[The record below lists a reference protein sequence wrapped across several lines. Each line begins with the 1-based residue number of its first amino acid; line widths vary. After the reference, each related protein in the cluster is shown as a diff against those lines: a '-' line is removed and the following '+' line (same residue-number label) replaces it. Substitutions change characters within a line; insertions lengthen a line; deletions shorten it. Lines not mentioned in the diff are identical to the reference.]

1 MTVQS
6 DEPIDGGSAVSL
18 RDHLSLWI
26 KRVEQSFADR
36 LETVERVNTERD
48 ARYNERFMAAKT
60 LVDQNSASSEKA
72 ILKAETAQRIYDSG
86 HNDLLAKMDKQQ
98 QLSMPRGETEAK
110 IAAVEARCAELRK
123 EMEALRSSRDFT
135 AGSTEGITTKG
146 VVDRARSE
154 FNLTTIIAI
163 ISLCLA
169 LFLVL
174 RK

>member
-48 ARYNERFMAAKT
+48 ARYNERFMAAQT

-110 IAAVEARCAELRK
+110 IAAVVLAASISVLSFASLAVR
-123 EMEALRSSRDFT
+123 
-135 AGSTEGITTKG
+135 
-146 VVDRARSE
+146 RARLCWRRRFCDRERPSKVGSE
-154 FNLTTIIAI
+154 STVEPRIF
-163 ISLCLA
+163 
-169 LFLVL
+169 
-174 RK
+174 